1 MRNVA
6 ERMKGSYQTM
16 KKFAILLTAL
26 TLALCLAAC
35 NGGTTPAPQNNAAES
50 NAAEE
55 SAQVPEETTDD
66 AQAPEESAEAPDDA
80 QNAETP
86 DDAQTEEPAGL
97 TTVVPGKLTM
107 TTNAAFPPYEMTTD
121 DGGFEGIDVEI
132 AGLLAEKLG
141 LELQIDNM
149 AFNAALQ
156 AVQSGKSDMVM
167 AGVTVTEDRLNV
179 MDFSDSYSTGV
190 QVIIVPD
197 GSDVTLETLGDH
209 MIGTQMATTGYQYCS
224 DDYGEDHV
232 TAYDNG
238 ITAVQALL
246 NGQVDCVVIDNE
258 PAKALVAQNPGLQ
271 ILDTEYVVED
281 YAIGMRKENPALLEA
296 VNNALAELKAEGK
309 VQEIVDKYISAE

>member
-1 MRNVA
+1 
-6 ERMKGSYQTM
+6 M
-16 KKFAILLTAL
+16 KKFVTLLMAL

-35 NGGTTPAPQNNAAES
+35 GGTAPAPQNDAAES

-55 SAQVPEETTDD
+55 SAQAPEESAETQDD
-66 AQAPEESAEAPDDA
+66 AQAPEESGETQAE
-80 QNAETP
+80 ES
-86 DDAQTEEPAGL
+86 AGL
-97 TTVVPGKLTM
+97 TTVSPGKLTM

-132 AGLLAEKLG
+132 AGLIAEKLG
-141 LELQIDNM
+141 LELQIDDM

-156 AVQSGKSDMVM
+156 AVQSGKSDMAM

-197 GSDVTLETLGDH
+197 GSDVTLENLGEH

-271 ILDTEYVVED
+271 ILDTEYIIED
-281 YAIGMRKENPALLEA
+281 YAIGMSKNNPALLEA

-309 VQEIVDKYISAE
+309 VQEIVDKYISVE